1 SLVSIFLSGSSFS
14 RMAPGRISLDD
25 ITVKGPGIPPD
36 GLVIEG
42 YEEPGRWAAL
52 PNSGQV
58 ADTADRTREA
68 ARSGRAGLAWSWREP
83 WGTAPRGVFIP
94 SGPFPLPAI
103 GGPMFRLGQELRVQS
118 GGQLVPVVVRDVT
131 DYFPT
136 IDPLLGPFL
145 LMGLADYRQYLE
157 RAPGGSYPH
166 PKELWATLEG
176 GADRSQVVR
185 AMRERLPDLV
195 SVQDRAT
202 QVDLAQRNP
211 LAGGGWNSLTLLGVI
226 ALTGAVVLALS
237 IHAAVSVHIGRVDLT
252 VARALGFSQRQLFLS
267 LALERAVLA
276 VLGVAAG
283 SAIGIGLGRWVLGF
297 LDLTASGRPVIP
309 PMTPTL
315 HGWLVALV
323 LVNLLVAALLAILL
337 ATLAARRLR
346 APDIL
351 RAG

>member
-1 SLVSIFLSGSSFS
+1 
-14 RMAPGRISLDD
+14 
-25 ITVKGPGIPPD
+25 
-36 GLVIEG
+36 
-42 YEEPGRWAAL
+42 
-52 PNSGQV
+52 
-58 ADTADRTREA
+58 
-68 ARSGRAGLAWSWREP
+68 
-83 WGTAPRGVFIP
+83 
-94 SGPFPLPAI
+94 
-103 GGPMFRLGQELRVQS
+103 
-118 GGQLVPVVVRDVT
+118 
-131 DYFPT
+131 
-136 IDPLLGPFL
+136 
-145 LMGLADYRQYLE
+145 
-157 RAPGGSYPH
+157 
-166 PKELWATLEG
+166 
-176 GADRSQVVR
+176 
-185 AMRERLPDLV
+185 
-195 SVQDRAT
+195 
-202 QVDLAQRNP
+202 
-211 LAGGGWNSLTLLGVI
+211 
-226 ALTGAVVLALS
+226 VVLALS

-297 LDLTASGRPVIP
+297 LDLTAGGRPVIP